1 MVTFSIEIQNLHKSF
16 KDTKAVDGVDLQ
28 VPEGTFLALLG
39 PNGAGKTTLVEM
51 VEGIQK
57 PDQGMIHILGKNW
70 KEHENEIRKLLG
82 FSLQETRFI
91 DKLTVWETL
100 RLFASFYSANLEIAK
115 SLLEI
120 SGLSSKTKTY
130 VEHLS
135 GGQRQK
141 LALCIALVHEPKIL
155 ILDEPTTGL
164 DPTAR
169 REIWDILLK
178 LKSKSTTLILT
189 THYMEEAEKLCDTIV
204 FIDKGR
210 IVSQGSMTEILSKSE
225 MGEYIDLKFGNK
237 TDFSFPKMEFIKKFQ
252 WSDDKKSVKV
262 FVSNTVLF
270 LEYFLSQKDGLNIT
284 SLECK
289 KMNLDDYFLAMTGR
303 KLED

>member
-16 KDTKAVDGVDLQ
+16 KDTKAVDGVNLQ

-57 PDQGMIHILGKNW
+57 PDQGTIQILGKNW
-70 KEHENEIRKLLG
+70 KEHENEIRRLLG

-100 RLFASFYSANLEIAK
+100 RLFASFYSADLNNAK

-120 SGLSSKTKTY
+120 TGLSHKTSTY
-130 VEHLS
+130 IENLS

-204 FIDKGR
+204 FIDKGK

-225 MGEYIDLKFGNK
+225 MGEYIDLKFEEK
-237 TDFSFPKMEFIKKFQ
+237 TGFSFPEKEFIKKVQ
-252 WSDDKKSVKV
+252 WSEDRQSVKV
-262 FVSNTVLF
+262 FVSNTILF
-270 LEYFLSQKDGLNIT
+270 LEYFLSQKNGLQIK